1 MKDMDLRLIFFKK
14 TYVRL
19 DKDKIVEEKRMNQNV
34 VSVNQVKKVY
44 GKKGGEQ
51 YEALKEITFSVEE
64 GEFVGIMGPSGSGKT
79 TLLNMLS
86 ALDQPT
92 KGEVIIAGN
101 GLTGMKEER
110 LADFRSQNIGFI
122 FQDFNL
128 LENLTMF
135 QNIALPLSLQGVP
148 TKEIERKV
156 QEMAGI
162 LDIREV
168 LTKYPAEVSGGQKQR
183 GAAARA
189 LIHQPKLLLGDEP
202 TGALDSKNAKNLLE
216 ALRHL
221 NEDYQTTILMVT
233 HDPMSASY
241 CQRIL
246 FIQDGKIYKEITRNE
261 SQQAFYQEILGTLSH
276 VDFDESQV

>member
-1 MKDMDLRLIFFKK
+1 MKQK
-14 TYVRL
+14 
-19 DKDKIVEEKRMNQNV
+19 V
-34 VSVNQVKKVY
+34 VAVNQVKKVY

-92 KGEVIIAGN
+92 KGEVSIAGN
-101 GLTGMKEER
+101 SLTGMKENQ
-110 LADFRSQNIGFI
+110 LANFRSQNIGFI

-135 QNIALPLSLQGVP
+135 QNIALPLSLQGAS
-148 TKEIERKV
+148 TKSIEEKV
-156 QEMAGI
+156 ERIATI
-162 LDIREV
+162 LDIREI

-183 GAAARA
+183 VAAARA
-189 LIHQPKLLLGDEP
+189 LIHQPQLLLGDEP

-221 NEDYQTTILMVT
+221 NEAYQTTILMVT

-241 CQRIL
+241 CRRIL
-246 FIQDGKIYKEITRNE
+246 FIQDGKIYKEIIRDE
-261 SQQAFYQEILGTLSH
+261 SQQHFYQEILATLSH